1 MQTGAGA
8 ILDAILD
15 AILGFVAFDF
25 FNGLAVVLAVVVT
38 VVGFLFVVFLGFFV
52 IVSFAVPFD
61 MVFAAIFLVFLVFAV
76 VFFVFFLTRLRGAAM
91 DEDDVGN
98 GGGGG
103 EGVATDAVLSSPLQR
118 KHSN

>member
-38 VVGFLFVVFLGFFV
+38 EVGFRFVAFLGFFLL
-52 IVSFAVPFD
+52 VSFDVPFD
-61 MVFAAIFLVFLVFAV
+61 MVFAV

-91 DEDDVGN
+91 NEDDVGS